1 MSAQFRGKTRTQG
14 ILSAVAPSPSWPL
27 RFNPVAQSVPIVRD
41 PEFRTKPPKVQEAF
55 VGTNHETLRKVYDEV
70 TPDDL
75 RAAMGFTSGPQGDA
89 NREREPRVS

>member
-1 MSAQFRGKTRTQG
+1 M
-14 ILSAVAPSPSWPL
+14 
-27 RFNPVAQSVPIVRD
+27 
-41 PEFRTKPPKVQEAF
+41 
-55 VGTNHETLRKVYDEV
+55 GTNHETLRKVYDEV